1 MLQTYYKPVIPK
13 RRAASSPRPCRE
25 ATVPHG
31 SKYKAN
37 IDSSCCGQLWCC
49 GQRQVLLPK
58 GIATVSLPSAIGV
71 ARGCK
76 VAIPPTFLEHMV
88 ILCFERRFSKQNSVI
103 SLK

>member
-31 SKYKAN
+31 SKCKAN

-49 GQRQVLLPK
+49 GQRQGLLLK
-58 GIATVSLPSAIGV
+58 GIATVSLPSAIGA
-71 ARGCK
+71 ARGGK
-76 VAIPPTFLEHMV
+76 VAMTPHF
-88 ILCFERRFSKQNSVI
+88 
-103 SLK
+103 